1 MLDDEELENVK
12 DYPAFQTMKS
22 ISDARCTEAVS
33 KTEAVFSREKKTA
46 DHLFLAVHG
55 NTQNG
60 QTARE
65 DWKPVFAGNKQWQ
78 IETKMDM
85 ERIDEL

>member
-1 MLDDEELENVK
+1 MPIKQGESVVLT
-12 DYPAFQTMKS
+12 Y
-22 ISDARCTEAVS
+22 
-33 KTEAVFSREKKTA
+33 
-46 DHLFLAVHG
+46 LAVHG

-78 IETKMDM
+78 IATKMDM